1 MRLWR
6 LLALVV
12 AAFYVGGTAQAMTC
26 TPQVKYTAAPVNR
39 CFGSDVLRI
48 TAVGD
53 VLLHSPL
60 QRRGYSDP
68 NGFRSIWREVE
79 PYFKAADINYANLEG
94 PVAPGRT
101 KSFNNAT
108 DPGKV
113 FDNRVYS
120 SYPLFNYHPS
130 IIGDLKAAG
139 ITLVSTANN
148 HSLDRGSS
156 GVDLTIAN
164 LQAQGMPY
172 FGTIKSDAPRD
183 FVTYTKTRMGK
194 LAWIACS
201 YSTNG
206 VSDPKNQV
214 LMCYGDREE
223 LLGIVATE
231 ASRQEVAA
239 VIVTPH
245 WGYEYQ
251 HAPNANQ
258 RQLARELVAAGATA
272 VIGTHPHVVQPWEYI
287 ARLDGS
293 QSLVIYSTGNFVS
306 GQVGLAKRTG
316 VLAWIEL
323 CRQMPAFDLASAV
336 QSRLAV
342 SRAGWVALSMTRTAA
357 GPEVFVAS
365 PASKGVAKQSYDLA
379 AQYLP
384 KDGLTADLTCTSP
397 ESTPDIKPAQDL
409 VQLQ

>member
-1 MRLWR
+1 MQLWR
-6 LLALVV
+6 LLTFVV
-12 AAFYVGGTAQAMTC
+12 AASCVGVTAQAMTC
-26 TPQVKYTAAPVNR
+26 TPQVKYISAPVNR

-60 QRRGYSDP
+60 QRRGYSDA
-68 NGFRSIWREVE
+68 NGFRSLWREVE
-79 PYFKAADINYANLEG
+79 AYFRAADINYANLEG

-101 KSFNNAT
+101 KGFGNAT

-130 IIGDLKAAG
+130 IITDLKNAG

-156 GVDLTIAN
+156 GADLTIDN
-164 LQAQGMPY
+164 LQAQGLPY
-172 FGTIKSDAPRD
+172 FGTIKADAPRD
-183 FVTYTKTRMGK
+183 FVTYTSTKMGK

-206 VSDPKNQV
+206 VNDPKNQV

-223 LLGIVATE
+223 LLGIIATE
-231 ASRQEVAA
+231 AARQEVAG

-251 HAPNANQ
+251 HSPNANQ
-258 RQLARELVAAGATA
+258 RQLAKELVAAGATA
-272 VIGTHPHVVQPWEYI
+272 VIGTHPHVVQPWEYV

-306 GQVGLAKRTG
+306 GQVGIAKRTG

-323 CRQMPAFDLASAV
+323 CRQMPSFDLASAV

-365 PASKGVAKQSYDLA
+365 PASKGVVKQSYDLA
-379 AQYLP
+379 AKYLP
-384 KDGLTADLTCTSP
+384 KDGLTADLTC
-397 ESTPDIKPAQDL
+397 STPETKPTQDL